1 MNTKGNSEK
10 GLSGGSGPESVS
22 GKNPAEVAPD
32 QVTPGLALDR
42 FAKTF
47 ESSARR
53 WEMIV
58 YPSMFAFIV
67 VAAYGFF
74 LIYNVTRDMHD
85 LAKSMDPG
93 MQLNMD
99 TMAQSIS
106 KMTGYVATI
115 TANIDQMTG
124 KVGNMDAT
132 IRAVNTSME
141 GIKSDMGEMS
151 EKIRTL
157 EPILVNIS
165 EMNKSMH
172 VINQSVHAMTAY
184 TDTMSRDVGATSYQF
199 VRPMSAINSFFPW

>member
-1 MNTKGNSEK
+1 M
-10 GLSGGSGPESVS
+10 LSDE
-22 GKNPAEVAPD
+22 GKVERVPGKDSTQA
-32 QVTPGLALDR
+32 TPGLALDR
-42 FAKTF
+42 FAKSF

-58 YPSMFAFIV
+58 YPSMFAFII

-85 LAKSMDPG
+85 LATSMDPA
-93 MQLNMD
+93 MQSNMK

-106 KMTGYVATI
+106 KMTKHVATI
-115 TANIDQMTG
+115 TANINQMTEN
-124 KVGNMDAT
+124 VRNMDTT
-132 IRAVNTSME
+132 ISAVNTNME
-141 GIKSDMGEMS
+141 AIKFDMESMS
-151 EKIRTL
+151 EKVRTL

-172 VINQSVHAMTAY
+172 IMNQSVHAMSAH
-184 TDTMSRDVGATSYQF
+184 TDTMSRDVGVTSHHF